1 MCRRI
6 NEECRTS
13 TRVLVSS
20 ILVLYSL
27 CIALTAG
34 ETLTSPAIVRERVS
48 SRSVFE
54 RSPAGIDIV
63 KAGQCQTSIRG
74 EFAERQNVLR
84 LIEPTPTF
92 TLPPRSSSSLM
103 TETRAQ

>member
-34 ETLTSPAIVRERVS
+34 ETLTSPAIVRERRRARQSQAV
-48 SRSVFE
+48 
-54 RSPAGIDIV
+54 
-63 KAGQCQTSIRG
+63 QCSNALQL
-74 EFAERQNVLR
+74 E
-84 LIEPTPTF
+84 
-92 TLPPRSSSSLM
+92 LM
-103 TETRAQ
+103 L